1 MLWDA
6 MLYVQKKNPPFEDEK
21 LWVVLTGLE
30 RDQAARKCIND
41 EYMALSAGALSE
53 FDCCAQ
59 MHVSQL
65 RGAGSN
71 WRKI

>member
-1 MLWDA
+1 M
-6 MLYVQKKNPPFEDEK
+6 
-21 LWVVLTGLE
+21 VLTGLE
-30 RDQAARKCIND
+30 RDQAAKECIND

-59 MHVSQL
+59 MHMSQL